1 MKTIKYFILLSSVL
15 FISGCATTTIEQ
27 DQEENHIVPHMNQD
41 EPIDV
46 TAKNDNGAF

>member
-15 FISGCATTTIEQ
+15 FISGCATTIEQ